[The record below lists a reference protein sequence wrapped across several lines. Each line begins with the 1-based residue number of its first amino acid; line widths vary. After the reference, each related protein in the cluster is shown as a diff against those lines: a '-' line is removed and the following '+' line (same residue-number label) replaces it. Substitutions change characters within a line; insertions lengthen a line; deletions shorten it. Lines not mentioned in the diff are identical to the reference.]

1 MLKRFVRSLPRKKI
15 LICGFDLKQRLRL
28 INSLRDSF
36 EIMTESSGRDG
47 IRILRKEDVDCVVVI
62 INKRRFQD
70 QMRLIR
76 EIKTEE
82 KNPPLILIV
91 DSYCCLPKP
100 HNFIKQ
106 EDIGGYIGGRD
117 TSIDFLQVMNQVFC
131 GQNPVIIGKTSLR
144 DKIWK
149 RIRS

>member
-1 MLKRFVRSLPRKKI
+1 MKISSWNVNSVRARIENIKDYLNKFSPNI
-15 LICGFDLKQRLRL
+15 LLMQ
-28 INSLRDSF
+28 
-36 EIMTESSGRDG
+36 
-47 IRILRKEDVDCVVVI
+47 
-62 INKRRFQD
+62 
-70 QMRLIR
+70 